1 MHSIWQE
8 QIDFPVYPILKRDK
22 KADILYVGATLQHA
36 VEAHFQK
43 ETGKAVMIIEEKS
56 IADMPELG
64 GMGILKATNMNE
76 FKDLCI
82 LRNYIIKHHIPC
94 DLDIISETSI
104 QVHPVKLFLFMTKDI
119 EVYEQTKI
127 TARQGKRLDV
137 ESAYIDAGDVIE
149 EDKPEDKRYI
159 HVFSES
165 DFPEITKPDI
175 LEIRKYKDNYLVLSY
190 QRELEGSQ
198 RYWEI

>member
-8 QIDFPVYPILKRDK
+8 QIEFPVYPILKRDK
-22 KADILYVGATLQHA
+22 KTDILYVGATLEHA
-36 VEAHFQK
+36 VEAHFRK
-43 ETGKAVMIIEEKS
+43 EDGNAVMIIEEKS
-56 IADMPELG
+56 IGDMPELG

-82 LRNYIIKHHIPC
+82 LRNYITSRHIPC
-94 DLDIISETSI
+94 DLEIISETSI
-104 QVHPVKLFLFMTKDI
+104 QVHPVKLFLFLTKDI
-119 EVYEQTKI
+119 EIYEQTKI
-127 TARQGKRLDV
+127 SARNGKRLDV
-137 ESAYIDAGDVIE
+137 ESAYIDAGQVIE
-149 EDKPEDKRYI
+149 DDKPDEKRYI
-159 HVFSES
+159 HVFSEM

-175 LEIRKYKDNYLVLSY
+175 LEIRKYKDDYLVLSY